1 MKKVLNICLS
11 FFVIIFVT
19 GCGSK
24 VILDLDYIE
33 SNPGKLDSKFSDF
46 KTVAVE
52 DIEGRY
58 GIDTSLFSEVLFLMD
73 ESLETSRMVAIFK
86 PTSNGKDEV
95 DKFITKYNQN
105 WSMGYFP
112 EEEQLVKNALKTT
125 YKDYIIYIVADDTDE
140 VLTNIKKYVV
150 KGE

>member
-1 MKKVLNICLS
+1 MKRILSLVLS
-11 FFVIIFVT
+11 FFVIVFVT

-24 VILDLDYIE
+24 VNLDLDYIE
-33 SNPGKLDSKFSDF
+33 SNPTKIDSVFTEF
-46 KTVAVE
+46 KAVAIE

-58 GIDTSLFSEVLFLMD
+58 GIDTSLFTEILFLMD

-86 PTSNGKDEV
+86 PSTGGKKEI
-95 DKFITKYNQN
+95 DKFVEKYNQN

-112 EEEQLVKNALKTT
+112 EEEQLVKNASKAT
-125 YKDYIIYIVADDTDE
+125 YGDYVIYIVADDTTK
-140 VLTNIKKYVV
+140 VLKNIKKYVV